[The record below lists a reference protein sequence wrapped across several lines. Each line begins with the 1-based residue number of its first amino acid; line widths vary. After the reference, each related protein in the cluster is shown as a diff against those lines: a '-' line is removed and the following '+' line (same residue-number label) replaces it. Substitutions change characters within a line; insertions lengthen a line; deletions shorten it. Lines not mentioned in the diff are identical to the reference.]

1 MYSYVINVNEVFL
14 NWWKYDIISEN
25 IKAFADYVN
34 VLTDD
39 DDDWIVSESQ

>member
-1 MYSYVINVNEVFL
+1 MYSYVINANEVFL

-25 IKAFADYVN
+25 YKAVADYVN

-39 DDDWIVSESQ
+39 DDWIVSESQ